1 MKVRVF
7 AASWMLSAS
16 FIGQALAQ
24 TACPNGTS
32 ALTQAEVVALVAGRT
47 MCAARAP
54 DRWQEFHSGATAAG
68 GPLNDWKRGPGHP
81 VDPTETVGSWS
92 VNGSLLTHN
101 YGVNNVF
108 TWLVCRPGS
117 SPNITLVST
126 GSSGTV
132 NGINTLAGQ
141 VACP

>member
-7 AASWMLSAS
+7 AASCLLSAGLV
-16 FIGQALAQ
+16 GQALAQ

-32 ALTQAEVVALVAGRT
+32 ALTQAEVITLVAGRT

-68 GPLNDWKRGPGHP
+68 GLLIDWKLGPGHP
-81 VDPTETVGSWS
+81 VDPRETVGNWS
-92 VNGSLLTHN
+92 VSGSLLTHN
-101 YGVNNVF
+101 YGANSIF
-108 TWLVCRPGS
+108 TWLVCRPGN

-132 NGINTLAGQ
+132 SGINMLAGQ